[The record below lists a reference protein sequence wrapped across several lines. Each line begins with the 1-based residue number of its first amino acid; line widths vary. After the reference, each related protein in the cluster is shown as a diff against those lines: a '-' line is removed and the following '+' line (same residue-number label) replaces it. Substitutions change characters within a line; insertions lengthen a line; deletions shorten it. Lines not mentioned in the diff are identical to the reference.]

1 MERLKHIKDSLLG
14 AIEGQ
19 IGDLSN
25 VDAHELGEVVDMVKD
40 MEEAIYY
47 CSIVKAME
55 EQKEEKEIAEKYYST
70 RRPQYIPIYMNE
82 GKNDLDSRDLD
93 RQYGRM
99 YYSDNTGTPMN
110 SNNGNN
116 SRGYRPYYTSPEW
129 EKEYAMSMSYPAEI
143 HDVREGRSPI
153 SRRSYIESKEL
164 HKETPVRMKEL
175 EKYLQELSQDIT
187 EMISDATP
195 EEKTILQQKLNTLAT
210 KVGNV

>member
-1 MERLKHIKDSLLG
+1 MERLKHIKDTLLS

-19 IGDLSN
+19 IGDLAN
-25 VDAHELGEVVDMVKD
+25 VNAQELGEVVDMVKD

-55 EQKEEKEIAEKYYST
+55 EQKEEKQMEEKYYST

-82 GKNDLDSRDLD
+82 GKNDLDFRDLD

-99 YYSDNTGTPMN
+99 YYSDNTGAPMN

-129 EKEYAMSMSYPAEI
+129 EREHAMSMSYPAEI
-143 HDVREGRSPI
+143 RDVREGRSPI
-153 SRRSYIESKEL
+153 SRKNYIESKET
-164 HKETPVRMKEL
+164 HQGNPVRMKEL
-175 EKYLQELSQDIT
+175 EKYLQELSQDVT
-187 EMISDATP
+187 EMITDATP
-195 EEKTILQQKLNTLAT
+195 EEKTILQQKLTTLAT

>member
-25 VDAHELGEVVDMVKD
+25 VDAQELGEVVDMVKD

-99 YYSDNTGTPMN
+99 YYSDGSVP
-110 SNNGNN
+110 SNNGQM
-116 SRGYRPYYTSPEW
+116 RAYRPYYTSPEW
-129 EKEYAMSMSYPAEI
+129 ERENAMNLAYPAEI

-153 SRRSYIESKEL
+153 SRRNYIESKEL
-164 HKETPVRMKEL
+164 HKETPIRMKEL